1 MLVNMH
7 QAKTNL
13 SKLVSRS
20 LEGEEVIIA
29 INNQPMVKL
38 EPIKKK
44 NKQRELGT
52 LKGKITMSED
62 FDAPLDDFKDYQ

>member
-13 SKLVSRS
+13 SKLVSRA

-29 INNQPMVKL
+29 VNNQPMVKL
-38 EPIKKK
+38 EPIRRKR
-44 NKQRELGT
+44 QRELGT
-52 LKGKITMSED
+52 LKGKITMLED

>member
-29 INNQPMVKL
+29 VNNQPMVKL
-38 EPIKKK
+38 EPIRRK
-44 NKQRELGT
+44 KQRELGA